1 MTMFNSKNAILN
13 LTQHSSTPEQQ
24 AQGVFDLQGSDL
36 ALLKQLLN
44 FEQLPDRW
52 EVGTRAESLIALAR
66 KYEWKRVML
75 GGAPYLM
82 GPLERAL
89 EARGLEYCYAFSTR
103 ESVEKVVDGK
113 IIKTSVFKHRGFI

>member
-1 MTMFNSKNAILN
+1 MEKEKILN
-13 LTQHSSTPEQQ
+13 LTQHQATPEQKD
-24 AQGVFDLQGSDL
+24 AGVFDLQGSDL

-66 KYEWKRVML
+66 KYEWERVML

-82 GPLERAL
+82 GALERGL
-89 EARGLEYCYAFSTR
+89 EARGLEWCYAFSTR

-113 IIKTSVFKHRGFI
+113 TVKTSVFKHRGFI